1 MVKEQEAMNFTDAAN
16 WVGQHLA
23 DGAIVTVA
31 VVAAE
36 IGRRA
41 YKAHRKSYRPSEEIV
56 ERILS
61 RPDNCPKLP
70 PRTLRR

>member
-1 MVKEQEAMNFTDAAN
+1 MNFTDAAN
-16 WVGQHLA
+16 WVGQHWV
-23 DGAIVTVA
+23 DGAFITLA

-36 IGRRA
+36 IGRRG
-41 YKAHRKSYRPSEEIV
+41 YKAHRESYRASEQIV

-61 RPDNCPKLP
+61 RPDNCPQLP